1 MGSNFDAIFAAT
13 YWPNTLAVFGETLT
27 HEPIVGDAYNL
38 TLIFDDGS
46 IVEQKGGKVAAA
58 LKGPKSGFVA
68 APAERD
74 LFVRGG
80 VDYLCVEVDDDKAGG
95 YICWVRRK
103 S

>member
-1 MGSNFDAIFAAT
+1 MSSFDATFAAT
-13 YWPNTLAVFGETLT
+13 YWPNAIAMFGETLT
-27 HEPIVGDAYNL
+27 HEPTVGDAYDL

-58 LKGPKSGFVA
+58 IKGPTTAFMTTPG
-68 APAERD
+68 ERD

-80 VDYLCVEVDDDKAGG
+80 VDYLCIEVDDDKAGG

-103 S
+103 G